1 MLFGGRI
8 LNIAFFLTPKAN
20 VSYLYDDFTI
30 RQALEKLK
38 LGGYTSIPVL
48 KRDGTYVTSVSE
60 GDFLWYLVYGMG
72 EKRVNRIAVQDV
84 EDLSLTEVFRE
95 DKTPPIRL
103 TAGDDEIIAR
113 AKAQNYIPITDD
125 RGVFI
130 GIVTRK
136 DIIRYL
142 EENGEL

>member
-1 MLFGGRI
+1 M
-8 LNIAFFLTPKAN
+8 NIAFFLTPKAN

-38 LGGYTSIPVL
+38 LCGYSSIPVL

-60 GDFLWYLVYGMG
+60 GDFLWYLVYGTG
-72 EKRVNRIAVQDV
+72 EKRVTRVAVQDV
-84 EDLSLTEVFRE
+84 EDTPLSEVFRE

-103 TAGDDEIIAR
+103 TSDDEDIIAR

-125 RGVFI
+125 RDAFI

-142 EENGEL
+142 EENGKL